1 MSQDIEKMVLVLALY
16 KKSQDET
23 TTDVLNKL
31 ENSGAVANTDKLLS
45 QLSYEKIFMN
55 DTLTFIGVQE
65 AKKAEQFFKI

>member
-1 MSQDIEKMVLVLALY
+1 VSQDIEKMVLVLALY

-23 TTDVLNKL
+23 TADVLNKL